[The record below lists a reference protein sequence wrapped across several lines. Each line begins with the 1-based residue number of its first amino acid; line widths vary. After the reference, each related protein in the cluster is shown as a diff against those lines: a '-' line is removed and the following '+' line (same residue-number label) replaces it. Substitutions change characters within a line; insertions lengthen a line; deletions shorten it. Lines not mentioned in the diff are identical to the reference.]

1 MNNWKKIWNKN
12 ERVNEIILDMLIKAD
27 GFDSPTGGFILEDWT
42 IYTNDLYKKIS
53 IQENDSIFE
62 VGCGCGAFIYPLYL
76 KGHKVGGVDY
86 SKILISLAKPILT
99 GGDFKNQEATEIE
112 EKIKYD
118 ILISHG
124 VFCYFDNLDYAKKVI
139 EKMIRKANKNI
150 AILDINDKKKQAMY
164 HDLRMQTMTKDDYKQ
179 KYAGLEHLFY
189 TKDFFIN
196 IAKEHD
202 LDIEIWD
209 QSFEKYNN
217 SKFRFN
223 VIMRKK

>member
-124 VFCYFDNLDYAKKVI
+124 VFFYFDNLDYAKKVI
-139 EKMIRKANKNI
+139 EKMIRKANKKI
-150 AILDINDKKKQAMY
+150 AILDINDKTKQAMY

>member
-42 IYTNDLYKKIS
+42 IHTNDLYKKIS

-124 VFCYFDNLDYAKKVI
+124 VFFYFDNLDYAKKVI
-139 EKMIRKANKNI
+139 EKMIRKANKKI
-150 AILDINDKKKQAMY
+150 AILDINDKTKQAMY